1 MLKKSKLFDDNMKW
15 ELYKSYTF
23 LSEKSQNKIV
33 QMLEYE
39 RKMILNFIKDFKDKE
54 DTNFVKMKEY
64 IERKRLQE
72 IRKQEAS
79 DKENISNLLFELEVV

>member
-1 MLKKSKLFDDNMKW
+1 
-15 ELYKSYTF
+15 
-23 LSEKSQNKIV
+23 
-33 QMLEYE
+33 MLEYE

-79 DKENISNLLFELEVV
+79 DKENISNLLLELEVV

>member
-79 DKENISNLLFELEVV
+79 DKENISNLLLELEVV